1 MILVIKKIVSKV
13 VVSQKVTNFAA
24 VKMQVLNMTKQ
35 QFQVAIPAQ
44 KNFTSAWFFM
54 PIDLVN
60 SNNCV
65 NTHTH
70 TGRDQYKGT
79 RNARVIYNRNTDNQR
94 VCMKFFQSFV
104 HTFFVW

>member
-1 MILVIKKIVSKV
+1 VIKKIVSKV

-70 TGRDQYKGT
+70 THTHTQGETNIKVHATRAQYTTETLIIKGC
-79 RNARVIYNRNTDNQR
+79 A
-94 VCMKFFQSFV
+94 
-104 HTFFVW
+104 

>member
-1 MILVIKKIVSKV
+1 MIKKIVSKV

-44 KNFTSAWFFM
+44 KNFTFAWFFM
-54 PIDLVN
+54 PFYLVN

-65 NTHTH
+65 THTHTHTHTH
-70 TGRDQYKGT
+70 TG
-79 RNARVIYNRNTDNQR
+79 ARPI
-94 VCMKFFQSFV
+94 
-104 HTFFVW
+104 

>member
-1 MILVIKKIVSKV
+1 MV
-13 VVSQKVTNFAA
+13 VVSQKVTNFAT
-24 VKMQVLNMTKQ
+24 VKMQLLNMTKQ
-35 QFQVAIPAQ
+35 QFQVAIPVQ
-44 KNFTSAWFFM
+44 KNFTFAWFFM

-70 TGRDQYKGT
+70 THTHTHTGRDQYKGT
-79 RNARVIYNRNTDNQR
+79 RGARAIYNKNTDNQR

>member
-35 QFQVAIPAQ
+35 QFQAAIPVQ
-44 KNFTSAWFFM
+44 KNFTFAWFFM
-54 PIDLVN
+54 PIYLVN
-60 SNNCV
+60 SNNCI

-70 TGRDQYKGT
+70 THT
-79 RNARVIYNRNTDNQR
+79 
-94 VCMKFFQSFV
+94 
-104 HTFFVW
+104 HTF

>member
-1 MILVIKKIVSKV
+1 VSSTTSTTTAVSARARLHYSLGDEKKWGDKVIVF
-13 VVSQKVTNFAA
+13 QKVSNFAA

-44 KNFTSAWFFM
+44 KNFTFAPFFM

-70 TGRDQYKGT
+70 THTQGETNIKVHAT
-79 RNARVIYNRNTDNQR
+79 RA
-94 VCMKFFQSFV
+94 
-104 HTFFVW
+104 